1 MDYIIITISAIALIT
16 LGLLFKEVL
25 KIKNQN
31 EQTSQLLFSQN
42 QEIANKLELCESQIL
57 KFEEMKHEELK
68 RKIEEQKYQFAS
80 ISNQITG
87 VIDAFNNLLQVQ
99 SAQNA
104 ETAKE
109 LGLMKGSIAGMKE
122 QWAVQIERMQKTTED
137 KLASFE
143 ILQKIS
149 ISNMTE
155 TVKASI
161 ENLQEVQKQSLMSTK
176 ESTRERL
183 ESMDEKIIGL
193 SQSLGENI
201 KLLTQRTSENI
212 AKLES
217 TLTSSIVSLKS
228 NVDENLKYMNKENQK
243 ELERMR
249 IIVDEKLTS
258 TLEARLNSSF
268 NVINNSLE
276 QVYKGL
282 GDVQSLTKGVGDL
295 KNVLQNV
302 KTRGTWAEVQLDNL
316 LSQMLTPKQY
326 CKQAIVDTNSSER
339 VDFGIL
345 LPGKDQEIIIPIDSK
360 FPIEDY
366 HRLIS
371 ASENGD
377 KDAVML
383 ASKKLEDAIK
393 VQANSISQKY
403 IKPPKTTDFAVMYLP
418 LEGLYAEV
426 LRNSSLVESLQR
438 DKRIVIAGPS
448 TLGAILNSLQMG
460 FRTLEIEKRS
470 GEIYDLLAVFKKEFL
485 KFSEILDKTQKKI
498 NEASN
503 QIELASRRTRTIGR
517 KLRDVTSENSELAA
531 VEKGLLPLNGEEIDA

>member
-1 MDYIIITISAIALIT
+1 MDYIITAISSLSII
-16 LGLLFKEVL
+16 GIILLFVELK
-25 KIKNQN
+25 KIKTQLHQSEEKSITQSEVINHIIETQEQEKIKQN
-31 EQTSQLLFSQN
+31 EIFL
-42 QEIANKLELCESQIL
+42 
-57 KFEEMKHEELK
+57 
-68 RKIEEQKYQFAS
+68 KIEEQKYQFAS
-80 ISNQITG
+80 ISNQIAAI
-87 VIDAFNNLLQVQ
+87 IDSFNGLLQVQ
-99 SAQNA
+99 SSASSQ
-104 ETAKE
+104 TSKE
-109 LGLMKGSIAGMKE
+109 LGQMKGSIDGMKE
-122 QWAVQIERMQKTTED
+122 QWAVQIERIQKTTED
-137 KLASFE
+137 KLSSFE
-143 ILQKIS
+143 ILQKSS
-149 ISNMTE
+149 ILNMTE
-155 TVKASI
+155 NVKSSI
-161 ENLQEVQKQSLMSTK
+161 EKLQEVQHQTLTATK

-183 ESMDEKIIGL
+183 ESMDSKIQSL

-201 KLLTQRTSENI
+201 RLLTQRTSENI
-212 AKLES
+212 AKLET
-217 TLTSSIVSLKS
+217 TLSASVGNLKA

-316 LSQMLTPKQY
+316 LSQMLTPNQY
-326 CKQAIVDTNSSER
+326 KKQAVVDINSSER
-339 VDFGIL
+339 VDFAIL
-345 LPGKDQEIIIPIDSK
+345 LPGKDQEIFIPIDSK

-366 HRLIS
+366 YRLIA
-371 ASENGD
+371 ASEEGD
-377 KDAVML
+377 KEAEAL
-383 ASKKLEDAIK
+383 ASKKLEEAIK

-426 LRNSSLVESLQR
+426 LRKSALIESLQR
-438 DKRIVIAGPS
+438 DKRIVVAGPS

-485 KFSEILDKTQKKI
+485 KFSDILDKTQKKI

-503 QIELASRRTRTIGR
+503 QIELASRKTRTIGR
-517 KLRDVTSENSELAA
+517 KLRDVTSENKEIETMAES
-531 VEKGLLPLNGEEIDA
+531 LLENTGE

>member
-1 MDYIIITISAIALIT
+1 MDYIIIAISTLALIT
-16 LGLLFKEVL
+16 AVILLFEIK
-25 KIKNQN
+25 KIKEQLAKTLNNQN
-31 EQTSQLLFSQN
+31 LQSETIGKLKTRQDEQYFQSD
-42 QEIANKLELCESQIL
+42 
-57 KFEEMKHEELK
+57 ELK
-68 RKIEEQKYQFAS
+68 HKIEEHKFHFAS
-80 ISNQITG
+80 ISTQITSI
-87 VIDAFNNLLQVQ
+87 IDSFNNLLQLQ

-104 ETAKE
+104 ETSKE
-109 LGLMKGSIAGMKE
+109 IGKMNSAINGMKE
-122 QWAVQIERMQKTTED
+122 QWALQIERMQKTTED
-137 KLASFE
+137 KLESFE
-143 ILQKIS
+143 ILQKAS

-155 TVKASI
+155 SVKSSI
-161 ENLQEVQKQSLMSTK
+161 INLSEVQNRTLLATK

-183 ESMDEKIIGL
+183 ESMDKKIQSL

-212 AKLES
+212 VKLEQ
-217 TLTSSIVSLKS
+217 TLSASVGNLKA
-228 NVDENLKYMNKENQK
+228 NVDENLKYMNRENQK

-258 TLEARLNSSF
+258 TLESRLNSSF

-302 KTRGTWAEVQLDNL
+302 KTRGTWAEVQLDHL
-316 LSQMLTPKQY
+316 LSQMLTPSQY
-326 CKQAIVDTNSSER
+326 KKQAIVDSNSGER
-339 VDFGIL
+339 VDFGII

-366 HRLIS
+366 YRLIS
-371 ASENGD
+371 ASEEGD
-377 KDAVML
+377 KEALAV

-393 VQANSISQKY
+393 IQAHSISQKY

-426 LRNSSLVESLQR
+426 LRKNALIESLQR
-438 DKRIVIAGPS
+438 DNRIIVAGPS
-448 TLGAILNSLQMG
+448 TLGALLNSLQMG

-470 GEIYDLLAVFKKEFL
+470 GEIYDLLAIFKKEFF
-485 KFSEILDKTQKKI
+485 KFSDILDKTQKKI

-503 QIELASRRTRTIGR
+503 QIELASRKTRTIGR
-517 KLRDVTSENSELAA
+517 KLREVTSESTAIDSVENS
-531 VEKGLLPLNGEEIDA
+531 LLNLKEEEYDG